1 MMKLGKG
8 IAMKLGLA
16 TYACA
21 AACVGIAQPA
31 HAETTEVTAQSVHA
45 YNVSKALMRRSDG
58 PLSAEDAALFE
69 RAILADTQVDQ
80 AEQQMLD
87 ALISGKHY
95 IVNPPKYG
103 SAVTFTRPASE
114 EAKQVLQQIS
124 SFAYDDPILQDWMQ
138 ATPESV
144 GRVVALFD
152 GTPEERSRAV
162 AALASRAKEV
172 WESDSFEN
180 DYRKLKAEAAAW
192 NSRCFKLSGDPFQS
206 CKAMAYEAMLQ
217 ADRDGRDNTTG
228 NIPDFVYSIWA
239 PEE

>member
-1 MMKLGKG
+1 MKLCLM
-8 IAMKLGLA
+8 ACLSA
-16 TYACA
+16 VSCA
-21 AACVGIAQPA
+21 AFVQPVF
-31 HAETTEVTAQSVHA
+31 AETTEVTAQSVHM
-45 YNVSKALMRRSDG
+45 YNVSKALMRRGDG

-80 AEQQMLD
+80 AEQQMLN

-103 SAVTFTRPASE
+103 SAVTFTRPASD
-114 EAKQVLQQIS
+114 EAKQVLNQIS
-124 SFAYDDPILQDWMQ
+124 SFAFDDPILQDWMQ

-172 WESDSFEN
+172 FKPDSWAN
-180 DYRKLKAEAAAW
+180 DYRELKSEVAGW

-206 CKAMAYEAMLQ
+206 CKALAYEAMLE
-217 ADRDGRDNTTG
+217 ADKDGRDNPTG
-228 NIPDFVYSIWA
+228 NIPDYLYEIWA